1 MKFGIALPHFGKFA
15 DKDNITLISR
25 DAELLGFDS
34 LWVSDHIV
42 IPNSHKGFGEIFYE
56 PLITLSYIASLTSKI
71 RLGTSVIILPYRNPV
86 VLAKMISTIDVLS
99 DGRLIFGIGAGWLR
113 EEFSSLGVDFDNR
126 DNLTEEFIKVMKVL
140 FEEDDPNYKG
150 QFYNISSIKFLPKP
164 VQKPHPPIWMGGNS
178 NKAIRFALKHCN
190 GWHSVGLIPKEILE
204 KVDYIKSISN
214 KYKNELGISTRKNF
228 QITQKKVDDKKEVL
242 RGTSDTIIEGLEEY
256 MNAGVSHIVF
266 QILGSNLNEIIKSM
280 EAFSVKIK
288 PQLTK

>member
-25 DAELLGFDS
+25 DAELLSFDS

-86 VLAKMISTIDVLS
+86 VLSKMISTIDVLS

-178 NKAIRFALKHCN
+178 NKAIRFALKHTS

-214 KYKNELGISTRKNF
+214 EYKNELEISTRKNF

-242 RGTSDTIIEGLEEY
+242 RGTSDKIIEGLEEY

-280 EAFSVKIK
+280 ETFSVKIK

>member
-15 DKDNITLISR
+15 DKDNITRISR

-99 DGRLIFGIGAGWLR
+99 EGRLIFGIGIGWLR
-113 EEFSSLGVDFDNR
+113 EEFSSLSIDFDNR
-126 DNLTEEFIKVMKVL
+126 NNLTEESIKVMKVL
-140 FEEDDPNYKG
+140 FKEDDPNYKG
-150 QFYNISSIKFLPKP
+150 QFYNISSVKFLPKP
-164 VQKPHPPIWMGGNS
+164 TQKPHPPIWMGGNS
-178 NKAIRFALKHCN
+178 DIAIQFALKHCN

-214 KYKNELGISTRKNF
+214 KYKNELEISTRKNF
-228 QITQKKVDDKKEVL
+228 QITQKKIDDQKEVL
-242 RGTSDTIIEGLEEY
+242 RGTSDKIIEELENY
-256 MNAGVSHIVF
+256 MKAGVSHIVF
-266 QILGSNLNEIIKSM
+266 QILGSNLNEIIKTM
-280 EAFSVKIK
+280 ETFSVKIK
-288 PQLTK
+288 PQLSK

>member
-15 DKDNITLISR
+15 DKDNITLITR

-56 PLITLSYIASLTSKI
+56 PLITLSYIASLTSEI
-71 RLGTSVIILPYRNPV
+71 RLGTSVIILPHRNPV

-99 DGRLIFGIGAGWLR
+99 DGRLIFGIGVGWLR
-113 EEFSSLGVDFDNR
+113 EEFSSLGVDFENR

-150 QFYNISSIKFLPKP
+150 QFYNINSIKFLPKP

-178 NKAIRFALKHCN
+178 DKAIRFALKHTN
-190 GWHSVGLIPKEILE
+190 GWHSVGLIPKEISE
-204 KVDYIKSISN
+204 KVEYIKSISN
-214 KYKNELGISTRKNF
+214 EYKNELEISTRKNF
-228 QITQKKVDDKKEVL
+228 QITQNKIDDDKDLL
-242 RGTSDTIIEGLEEY
+242 RGASDKIVEGLEEY
-256 MNAGVSHIVF
+256 KKAGVSHIVF

-288 PQLTK
+288 PQLSK